1 VGFLMGGKAQLTY
14 SAGLAMCWRLQPN
27 GMRCPLGPNHAGA
40 CRADGPPEAY
50 ARLCRLIGWTEP
62 PA

>member
-1 VGFLMGGKAQLTY
+1 
-14 SAGLAMCWRLQPN
+14 
-27 GMRCPLGPNHAGA
+27 LGPNHAGA